1 MTRAAVLVCAIA
13 AAALLSFRPIYE
25 PDLWWHL
32 AQGRENAAGH
42 LVRTNLFSVS
52 YPDYRQ
58 PYNAWLFDLAA
69 YLAWQ
74 GLGGP
79 GIQLLQAALL
89 ALTLMMLF
97 AACRIRAPAWSAA
110 AILAIGLFVIEPRA
124 IPRPH
129 LVSFAAFAACTLLI
143 EIAAARKSAAP
154 LWWAVGVI
162 VVWSNF
168 HVE

>member
-32 AQGRENAAGH
+32 AQGRENAGGH
-42 LVRTNLFSVS
+42 LVRTNLFSVT

-69 YLAWQ
+69 YLASQ
-74 GLGGP
+74 GLGGS

-89 ALTLMMLF
+89 ALTLVTLF
-97 AACRIRAPAWSAA
+97 TACRVRAPAWSAA

-129 LVSFAAFAACTLLI
+129 LASFAAFAGCTLLI
-143 EIAAARKSAAP
+143 ERAAAWRSAAP
-154 LWWAVGVI
+154 LWWSVALLAL
-162 VVWSNF
+162 WSN
-168 HVE
+168 V